1 MILRKTL
8 LLAAALLALAS
19 CKKSEDAG
27 KTTIGFLLK
36 SKGNQYFVTCEKGA
50 REAAAE
56 LDIDLR
62 VDGPISADPAKQ
74 NEIVENWITDGL
86 DVIVAACENK
96 DSISTALRKAQS
108 AGVKVVTYD
117 ADAQPD
123 ARSFFANQATA
134 EGIGVKLIDTAAGLM
149 GEEGEFAIITGT
161 LTSANL
167 NLWIYAIKARQA
179 DRYPGMKLVD
189 IRPCD
194 DQKDKAQQEA
204 TNLLSAHPNL
214 KAIVAVCSPAV
225 PGTAEAVKQAGKTGA
240 VKVVGL
246 GLPSENRAYIKEG
259 VTQAIVLWNPED
271 LGYLAVHAGVA
282 LSFGDLKKGADT
294 FLAGKLGELKV
305 EGDSVILGEPQVF
318 TKENIDDF
326 DF

>member
-1 MILRKTL
+1 
-8 LLAAALLALAS
+8 
-19 CKKSEDAG
+19 
-27 KTTIGFLLK
+27 
-36 SKGNQYFVTCEKGA
+36 
-50 REAAAE
+50 
-56 LDIDLR
+56 

-86 DVIVAACENK
+86 DVIVAACENR
-96 DSISTALRKAQS
+96 DSISTALRKAQE
-108 AGVKVVTYD
+108 AGIKVVTYD
-117 ADAQPD
+117 ADAQAD

-134 EGIGVKLIDTAAGLM
+134 QGIGEKLIDTAAGLM

-167 NLWIYAIKARQA
+167 NLWIDAIKARQA
-179 DRYPGMKLVD
+179 EKYPGMKLVD

-225 PGTAEAVKQAGKTGA
+225 PGAAEAVKQAGKAGA

-271 LGYLAVHAGVA
+271 LGYLAVQVGVA
-282 LSFGDLKKGADT
+282 LASGDLKKGADS
-294 FLAGKLGELKV
+294 FFAGKLDQLKV
-305 EGDSVILGEPQVF
+305 EGDSVILGEPEVF